1 MKAFMKFP
9 MLVLFCF
16 SALGTTLSATAIAGS
31 GSAGGADGEPSSTIG
46 VIFVPTQAVGAIVRA
61 IQSSPQ
67 IAAAILDTIAVFVVS
82 ISGGG
87 PLTSIGGLI
96 VVLPAESADLIV
108 EVINN
113 VTRIVDSGEP
123 GQTLA
128 AKTLNQLKQDNS
140 SNLQLALEQQIAGE
154 LAEFDVE
161 MDVSTLVK
169 SITGLGNSPEL
180 LPVATEAMNDLV
192 TSASRKELEAL
203 ANSPSITAIRQ
214 VLNAGNSALQ

>member
-16 SALGTTLSATAIAGS
+16 SALGTTLSTTAIAGS

-67 IAAAILDTIAVFVVS
+67 IAAAILDSLAVFVVS

-108 EVINN
+108 EVINS

-140 SNLQLALEQQIAGE
+140 SNLQLALVQQIAGE
-154 LAEFDVE
+154 LSEFDVE

-169 SITGLGNSPEL
+169 SITGLCNSPEL

-214 VLNAGNSALQ
+214 VLNAGNSAL